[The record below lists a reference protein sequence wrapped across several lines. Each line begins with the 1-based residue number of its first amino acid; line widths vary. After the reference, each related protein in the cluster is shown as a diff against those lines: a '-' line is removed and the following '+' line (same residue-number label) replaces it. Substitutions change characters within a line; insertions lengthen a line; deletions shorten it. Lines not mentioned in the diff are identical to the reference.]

1 MYFLYSSVV
10 TALGYWR
17 VCLDML
23 TETVNI
29 VGVIVWIRQGS
40 TLICFLM
47 SIYFHLLFF
56 FVNNMIFHVSF
67 SWYVF
72 LFLVLFTRSF
82 LPRMSSA
89 MCLMRAQTIRG
100 SIRGPL
106 RLGRKLAICQSHS
119 SHSPITCTDP
129 LQATSA
135 VTPRD
140 LWQLDSNQWDT
151 WNVCRRVSF
160 MLMYMFPLWVLKLC
174 LFSFFKVQFVECF
187 PA

>member
-17 VCLDML
+17 VCLDTL

-56 FVNNMIFHVSF
+56 FYTTWFFMCHFLDTSSF
-67 SWYVF
+67 FWCFLLEVF
-72 LFLVLFTRSF
+72 CLEWVLQCV
-82 LPRMSSA
+82 LWEHK
-89 MCLMRAQTIRG
+89 LYGG